1 MKRSIGVI
9 LGTLAAATLLSACT
23 TNNGNP
29 NVGPTPGTGCAH
41 PPYQMEVLYPKPGA
55 HHISPTVSG
64 VWVATTT
71 ALPSGN
77 QYDFLSSQ
85 SNSSSPFP
93 TVNQSG
99 QPVSS
104 PGSGFFSV
112 SSTSIPSPHATPTY
126 PNAQYYETLFSNP
139 IGPLVS
145 VNLYWNDYGTN
156 CTPNVVVSS
165 FTTY

>member
-1 MKRSIGVI
+1 MKRLGVI
-9 LGTLAAATLLSACT
+9 IPALVAATLLSACNNNSNNPYT
-23 TNNGNP
+23 T
-29 NVGPTPGTGCAH
+29 PTPGSGCAH

-55 HHISPTVSG
+55 DHVPPTVPG

-71 ALPSGN
+71 PLPSGN

-104 PGSGFFSV
+104 TGSGFFSV
-112 SSTSIPSPHATPTY
+112 SSTSIPSPHANPTY

-156 CTPNVVVSS
+156 CTPNIVVSS
-165 FTTY
+165 FTTR